1 MNFASLPM
9 YDLPELSALTHAW
22 WSGLAAHMRREG
34 VGDVP
39 DVCTTPEALEPHW
52 CAPNLLFSQTCGYP
66 LTHRL
71 NGKVRLLGLPVY
83 ACSGCDPDGFYSSM
97 IIVPASSNL
106 HSMQDCRSAR
116 AVYNTDDSMSGLLAL
131 RAAAAAQHDNAEPF
145 FRSLSKT
152 GAHRQSLQS
161 VADGEADVACI
172 DAVTFALL
180 SRIDRDLIS
189 RVRVLG
195 QTPKVPGLPYIT
207 SMKTSAETVERLRAA
222 LRYAMADPALS
233 DVRAELLLS
242 GITFPEPANYNVILE
257 LEAAVD
263 GFTLA

>member
-9 YDLPELSALTHAW
+9 YDLPELATATSAW
-22 WSGLAAHMRREG
+22 WAGLASHMQREG
-34 VGDVP
+34 IADVP
-39 DVCTTPEALEPHW
+39 EVCATPEDLERHW

-71 NGKVRLLGLPVY
+71 QGKVRLLGLPVY
-83 ACSGCDPDGFYSSM
+83 ACTGCDPDGFYSSM
-97 IIVPASSNL
+97 IVVPASSNL
-106 HSMQDCRSAR
+106 FSLDDCRSGR

-131 RAAAAAQHDNAEPF
+131 RAAAANQYVQADPF
-145 FRSLSKT
+145 FRSLSRS
-152 GAHRQSLQS
+152 GGHRRSLHS

-180 SRIDRDLIS
+180 SRVDPEMIS

-195 QTPKVPGLPYIT
+195 QSPKVPGLPYIT
-207 SMKTSAETVERLRAA
+207 SLTASAETLERLRTA
-222 LRYAMADPALS
+222 LRYAMDDPALS

-242 GITFPEPANYNVILE
+242 GITFPDPAHYNVILE
-257 LEAAVD
+257 LEAAASR
-263 GFTLA
+263 FTLA

>member
-9 YDLPELSALTHAW
+9 YDLPELAAATSAW
-22 WSGLAAHMRREG
+22 WTGVAGHMQREG
-34 VGDVP
+34 IADVP
-39 DVCTTPEALEPHW
+39 DVCATPDDLERHW
-52 CAPNLLFSQTCGYP
+52 CSPNLLFSQTCGYP

-83 ACSGCDPDGFYSSM
+83 ACKGCDRDGSYSSM

-106 HSMQDCRSAR
+106 YSLADCRSSR

-131 RAAAAAQHDNAEPF
+131 RAAAAHQDARTDPF
-145 FRSLSKT
+145 FRSLSRS
-152 GAHRQSLQS
+152 GGHRRSLHS
-161 VADGEADVACI
+161 VAGGEADVASI

-180 SRIDRDLIS
+180 SRIEPELVS

-195 QTPKVPGLPYIT
+195 QSPRVPGLPYIT
-207 SMKTSAETVERLRAA
+207 SLAATAETVQRLRTA
-222 LRYAMADPALS
+222 LRQAMADPGLS

-242 GITFPEPANYNVILE
+242 GITFPDPAHYNVILD
-257 LEAAVD
+257 LEAAASRL
-263 GFTLA
+263 TLA